1 MKFRSGLMFLL
12 SAFLWISVASAIEPS
27 KGSGYSHWTTAKGIR
42 AHHGTNPVKQ
52 FDPAV
57 VAVNPQLEQ
66 LYHDFSPAQIFYVT
80 GGVYVA
86 RGYNRDNPVLIDGP
100 QGLIVIDPGESI
112 RAAEVVKA
120 AFNAHLGNIFSRKP
134 VSAIIYTHHH
144 DCHIHGA
151 SVFAG
156 ENTVI
161 IGHENL
167 METLFYDWYSQLYP
181 SRLVSGAEMSGSLFA
196 HDRHWFAGG
205 GLFAR
210 QIHGDSG
217 FLPPTLTVRDRLDIN
232 IAGVDMRLF
241 SAPGETRDVLVIWL
255 PHHRT
260 LVQIANLYEAF
271 PAITTLRGAYPRDP
285 LSYISSIDLYRSLE
299 PEYLVLIH
307 GPNPVQTGKN
317 TINRIFTNYRDAIQ
331 FVHDQTVQYM
341 NKGLT
346 PGEIAALVKLPPHL
360 AGDSFLQEVY
370 GEIDRNIYEIFWWYR
385 GSFSGRCRD
394 LFSQSPQEEAEMT
407 AELAGGIEALAQKA
421 AQLLDKGKLEWALEL
436 ADNVLLLDPFNA
448 GAQLTKNEAMLS
460 LAEETL
466 NAQKRNYLLSEYL
479 LETGQA
485 GDNLKQ
491 ITSNPKLA
499 FANID
504 DHIVPIM
511 PMDALFRIMAVSLNA
526 AESLETDNTID
537 LCLTDLHGPMP
548 ECEEKDK
555 ILGICVQSL
564 FSPPEPLHYAL
575 HVRRGI
581 LEVQAGTPEGSEFGI
596 ITDSLNWKNLVLG
609 KLLPEEAVSSGKV
622 VLKGADPLEFYA
634 FMALFD

>member
-1 MKFRSGLMFLL
+1 MKFRASLVLLL
-12 SAFLWISVASAIEPS
+12 SAFIWISVASAIEPAKES
-27 KGSGYSHWTTAKGIR
+27 SRFHWTMTKGIP
-42 AHHGTNPVKQ
+42 AHHGANPTKQ

-57 VAVNPQLEQ
+57 VAVNPQLQQ
-66 LYHDFSPAQIFYVT
+66 LYDDFFPAQVFHVT
-80 GGVYVA
+80 DGIYVA

-112 RAAEVVKA
+112 PAAEVVKA
-120 AFNAHLGNIFSRKP
+120 AFNAHLGNIFYKKP
-134 VSAIIYTHHH
+134 VSAIVYTHHH

-156 ENTVI
+156 ENTLI

-167 METLFYDWYSQLYP
+167 METLFYDWFSQLYP
-181 SRLVSGAEMSGSLFA
+181 SRLVGGAEMSGSLFA

-217 FLPPTLTVRDRLDIN
+217 FLPPTTTVRDRLDIN
-232 IAGVDMRLF
+232 IAGIDMCLF

-255 PHHRT
+255 PQHKT

-285 LSYISSIDLYRSLE
+285 LSYINSIDLYRSLQ

-307 GPNPVQTGKN
+307 GPNPVQIGEN
-317 TINRIFTNYRDAIQ
+317 NINRIFTNYRDAIQ

-360 AGDSFLQEVY
+360 ANDSFLQEVY
-370 GEIDRNIYEIFWWYR
+370 GEIDRNIYETFWWYR
-385 GSFSGRCRD
+385 GSFAGRCRD
-394 LFSQSPQEEAEMT
+394 LFLKSPQEEAEMT
-407 AELAGGIEALAQKA
+407 AELAGGIEALAEKA
-421 AQLLDKGKLEWALEL
+421 AQLLNTGKLEWALEL

-460 LAEETL
+460 LAEETS

-479 LETGQA
+479 LETDQA

-491 ITSNPKLA
+491 ISNDPKLA
-499 FANID
+499 FASID
-504 DHIVPIM
+504 DQIVPIM

-526 AESLETDNTID
+526 AESLETDAVID

-548 ECEEKDK
+548 ECKEEDK
-555 ILGICVQSL
+555 ILGICMQTIL
-564 FSPPEPLHYAL
+564 FPPEPLHYAL

-581 LEVQAGTPEGSEFGI
+581 LEVRAGTPQSPEFGI

-622 VLKGADPLEFYA
+622 ALTGADPLEFYS
-634 FMALFD
+634 FMEFFD